1 MRTGNTKSNY
11 YNDAVRF
18 AGIIK
23 ELVRYLTQEAPT
35 NKSIRIEQCYVSR
48 DATDK
53 EIYGTEFKLGY
64 MSGTGFIL
72 FDDTVISDVRDGEVV
87 STPLYDRDNALFHK
101 NSSKRRGYS
110 YHKLDDDHEVLTLP
124 EYTEEMLFQLSLLH
138 DETYLF
144 NDILTSALLDAKIR
158 YSIVY
163 KLPTVQGLIR
173 AIPSFN
179 RSDVDFCSTLYQYCT
194 RGEEE

>member
-35 NKSIRIEQCYVSR
+35 NKSIYIEQCYVSR
-48 DATDK
+48 DSTDK

-64 MSGTGFIL
+64 MGGTGLVL

-87 STPLYDRDNALFHK
+87 STPLYDNDNALFYAP
-101 NSSKRRGYS
+101 STVRRGYS
-110 YHKLDDDHEVLTLP
+110 YNKVDDDHEVLTLP

-144 NDILTSALLDAKIR
+144 NDVLTSALLDAKIR

-163 KLPTVQGLIR
+163 KLPTVQGLIG
-173 AIPSFN
+173 AIPSFT
-179 RSDVDFCSTLYQYCT
+179 RSDVEFCNTLYQYCT
-194 RGEEE
+194 RGEE